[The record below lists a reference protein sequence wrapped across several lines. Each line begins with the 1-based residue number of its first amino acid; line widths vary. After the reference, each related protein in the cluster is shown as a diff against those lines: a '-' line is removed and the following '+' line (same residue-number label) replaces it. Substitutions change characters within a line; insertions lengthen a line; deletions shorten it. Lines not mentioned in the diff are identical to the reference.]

1 MEINSLRWS
10 SNLFS
15 RDGSRTGK
23 GEKMPLQAPREDQIF
38 HVPDDQVPVSNFSS
52 ITPRDLRQLAFTGY
66 QSGSIDQ
73 ETYMALM
80 EELPSHSVDARGD
93 LVDLSD
99 ITDATDFDFHGYY
112 RSQLDVA
119 LSLGNDH
126 RAAVLTSVLAFLE
139 V

>member
-10 SNLFS
+10 SNLFN

-23 GEKMPLQAPREDQIF
+23 GEKPPFQSPRDDQTF
-38 HVPDDQVPVSNFSS
+38 HVPDDQRPTNNFSS
-52 ITPRDLRQLAFTGY
+52 ITPRDLRQLASTGY

-80 EELPSHSVDARGD
+80 EDLPSHSVNVSGD
-93 LVDLSD
+93 LIDLSD

-119 LSLGNDH
+119 LSLGNDD
-126 RAAVLTSVLAFLE
+126 RAAVLKSVIAFLE